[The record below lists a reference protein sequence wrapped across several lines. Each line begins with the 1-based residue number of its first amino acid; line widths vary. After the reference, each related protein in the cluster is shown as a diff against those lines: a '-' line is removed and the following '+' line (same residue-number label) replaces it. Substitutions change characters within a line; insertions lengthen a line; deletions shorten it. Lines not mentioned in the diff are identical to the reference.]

1 MFTINKGIWIIET
14 TVEDLHKALVNVETS
29 LEVLP
34 DVLDAEYFN
43 EFEAFPAPQVIPTY
57 GTTYRYTEH
66 ITFNVSTSINEN
78 EKKYTSPPS
87 NAWSRGPPKVT
98 KQAEQYGH
106 GQLQTNRTKQDNKS
120 NDNYK
125 ALKESMEK

>member
-1 MFTINKGIWIIET
+1 MISSSF
-14 TVEDLHKALVNVETS
+14 
-29 LEVLP
+29 
-34 DVLDAEYFN
+34 
-43 EFEAFPAPQVIPTY
+43 
-57 GTTYRYTEH
+57 
-66 ITFNVSTSINEN
+66 INEN

-87 NAWSRGPPKVT
+87 NSWSRGPPKVT